1 MKTKIQRA
9 AAAGITAAAAVLSLA
24 GSAAAHVTASPEE
37 AEAGGYARLEFGVP
51 HGCEGSPTTRVRV
64 QIPDTVPSVTPQRN
78 PLWSLSTKEGPKQP
92 TEAHGETITKG
103 ISEVIW
109 TARQPLPEHEL
120 DVLGMSVLLPDT
132 SGETVFFPTIQE
144 CEQGEERWIQVPA
157 KGEDA
162 HDLPYPAP
170 QVVLT
175 AASDGH
181 GAEAEASSPAEEESD
196 GAPTWLA
203 VAALV
208 LGGLGLLTGG
218 AALARSRRSA

>member
-1 MKTKIQRA
+1 MKTKIKRIS
-9 AAAGITAAAAVLSLA
+9 AAGVLAAVAVLSLA

-78 PLWSLSTKEGPKQP
+78 PLWSLSTKEGSKQP
-92 TEAHGETITKG
+92 TEAHGETITEG

-109 TARQPLPEHEL
+109 TARQPLPDHEL
-120 DVLGMSVLLPDT
+120 DVLGMSVLLPDAA
-132 SGETVFFPTIQE
+132 GETVYFPTIQE
-144 CEQGEERWIQVPA
+144 CERGEERWIQIPTE
-157 KGEDA
+157 GESA
-162 HDLPYPAP
+162 EELESPAP
-170 QVVLT
+170 QVLL
-175 AASDGH
+175 AAATDGH
-181 GAEAEASSPAEEESD
+181 GSEAAAEAEEDNGD

-208 LGGLGLLTGG
+208 VGAIGLLAGG